1 MHTAPDLRP
10 NQALPMLVVLFAAA
24 FVATYNENIMNMAL
38 VSLMA
43 DLSVDAVTSQWLVS
57 GYMVVSTLMVVT
69 TSFLFQR
76 FHLRP
81 LFFAAT
87 AILAA
92 ASVVGALAPTFSL
105 LLAFRLLQAVG
116 AGMLI
121 PLMMNSIL
129 LVAPR
134 QKLGTF
140 MAIGS
145 CMITFGPALAP
156 VLSGLL
162 VTLCGWRFV
171 FVPVA
176 VVSLVVL
183 LAGIPLVRNA
193 NPTQAISIDPLSV
206 ALAAVGLF
214 AFVYGVSILS
224 TQLVVALITIAV
236 GVAGIAA
243 FVARQ
248 FAMKRAGREPLLD
261 MAPMKSG
268 RFFPACLLVMIAM
281 MCMFSMSVLLPLYFE
296 SALGLTSLVSGC
308 LLLVPVL
315 LNAGVA
321 LVAGRI
327 EDASG
332 EWPLLPIGFALALA
346 GMVLNAL
353 FGATLALPAVFV
365 ASILVFCGAGAVMS
379 PSQTAGL
386 KTLPRELNPSGVSLL
401 NVFVQV
407 AACVAPSLFIGLMSG
422 TQAGLIAGGA
432 DVAAAAGAGF
442 SQATAVAAVVAGVG
456 VLIALA
462 YAWMM
467 RGLRRKHG
475 HASEPNGR

>member
-1 MHTAPDLRP
+1 MDTASSLGPK
-10 NQALPMLVVLFAAA
+10 QARLMLVVLFAAA

-76 FHLRP
+76 FKIRP
-81 LFFAAT
+81 LFFSAT

-92 ASVVGALAPTFSL
+92 ASVLGAFAPSFPL
-105 LLAFRLLQAVG
+105 LLTSRLLQAVG

-121 PLMMNSIL
+121 PLMMNSII
-129 LVAPR
+129 LVAPHG
-134 QKLGTF
+134 KLGSY
-140 MAIGS
+140 MAVGS

-171 FVPVA
+171 FAPVA
-176 VVSLVVL
+176 LITLVVL

-193 NPTQAISIDPLSV
+193 NSTQAISVDPLSI

-224 TQLVVALITIAV
+224 TNLPFALGAIAA
-236 GVAGIAA
+236 GVAGLAA
-243 FVARQ
+243 FVVRQ
-248 FAMKRAGREPLLD
+248 LALKKAGREPLLD
-261 MAPMKSG
+261 MAPMRSG
-268 RFFPACLLVMIAM
+268 RFFPACILVMIVM
-281 MCMFSMSVLLPLYFE
+281 TCNFSMSVLLPLYFE
-296 SALGLTSLVSGC
+296 EGMGLTSMMAGL

-315 LNAGVA
+315 SNAIVA
-321 LVAGRI
+321 LFAGRI
-327 EDASG
+327 EDSQG
-332 EWPLLPIGFALALA
+332 EWPLLPIGFALACA
-346 GMVLNAL
+346 GMALNTISGSAL
-353 FGATLALPAVFV
+353 SVVGVFV
-365 ASILVFCGAGAVMS
+365 GTILVFCGTGAVMS

-401 NVFVQV
+401 NVFIQV
-407 AACVAPSLFIGLMSG
+407 AACIAPSLFIGLMSG
-422 TQAGLIAGGA
+422 TQEALIANGTDA
-432 DVAAAAGAGF
+432 SAAAGAGF
-442 SQATAVAAVVAGVG
+442 AQAALIAAVIAGVG
-456 VLIALA
+456 VVLALG

-467 RGLRRKHG
+467 RGLRRG
-475 HASEPNGR
+475 GSGAR